1 MSGSAKTGPPR
12 FALWALGIG
21 IVLML
26 GGFALMPLIPDAP
39 IGVRMSVVVVG
50 LGLFTAGLYA
60 VRMWIVDQAQQ
71 DNDKRR
77 RTK

>member
-1 MSGSAKTGPPR
+1 MSGSAKTGAPR
-12 FALWALGIG
+12 FVLWALGIG

-39 IGVRMSVVVVG
+39 VGVRMSVVIIG
-50 LGLFTAGLYA
+50 LGLFTVGLYA

>member
-1 MSGSAKTGPPR
+1 MGGSAKTGAPR

-39 IGVRMSVVVVG
+39 IGVRMSVVIVG
-50 LGLFTAGLYA
+50 LGLFTVGLYA

>member
-1 MSGSAKTGPPR
+1 MSGSAKTGAPR

-39 IGVRMSVVVVG
+39 AGIRMSVVFVG
-50 LGLFTAGLYA
+50 LGLFTVGLYV
-60 VRMWIVDQAQQ
+60 VRVWIVDQAQQ
-71 DNDKRR
+71 DNEKRR
-77 RTK
+77 GTK

>member
-1 MSGSAKTGPPR
+1 
-12 FALWALGIG
+12 
-21 IVLML
+21 ML

-39 IGVRMSVVVVG
+39 VGVRMFVVIIG
-50 LGLFTAGLYA
+50 LGLFTVGLYA
-60 VRMWIVDQAQQ
+60 VRVWIVDQAQQ